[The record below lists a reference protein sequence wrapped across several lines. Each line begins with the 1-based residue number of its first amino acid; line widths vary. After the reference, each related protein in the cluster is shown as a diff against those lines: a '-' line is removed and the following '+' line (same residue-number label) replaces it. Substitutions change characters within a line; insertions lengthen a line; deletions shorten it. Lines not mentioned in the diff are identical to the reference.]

1 VFSLEHCFWFKSY
14 TCSYNV
20 EDPTEIA
27 QGLGV
32 PHTIEA
38 VAIWGTHSGASVP
51 ASYLTTNKNII
62 PVVQGYWTSFIRTL
76 DPNKLRASG
85 TPEWTAFNGSARIL
99 FETNA
104 TRIESVD
111 EAQRERCEFF
121 WGLAEGLSQ

>member
-1 VFSLEHCFWFKSY
+1 MAY
-14 TCSYNV
+14 SYNV
-20 EDPTEIA
+20 QDPTQVAE
-27 QGLGV
+27 GLGV
-32 PHTIEA
+32 PHTVEA

-76 DPNKLRASG
+76 DPNKLRAKG
-85 TPEWTAFNGSARIL
+85 TPEWAAFDGSARIL

-104 TRIESVD
+104 TRIERID
-111 EAQRERCEFF
+111 AAQREHCEFF